1 VTAIRTVVRTTEVPA
16 TERPRVFIAAAPDPA
31 LRAALVACQ
40 QRLAA
45 RADLGGARLVD
56 PADLHLTL
64 YFIGALAS
72 SHLGALATAM
82 RKVAARHAP
91 CTLTPQA
98 LAGWPRDA
106 ARLLVVEFVACDVL
120 SALVHDLMRETG
132 RAGTQGD
139 RRAFR
144 PHVTLARSRTP
155 LPARLVDACDADL
168 PSMPVR
174 DIVLLRSDARA
185 IGPRYSPLDRVAL
198 SG

>member
-16 TERPRVFIAAAPDPA
+16 TEHPRVFIAATPDPP
-31 LRAALVACQ
+31 LRVALVACQ
-40 QRLAA
+40 QRFAT
-45 RADLGGARLVD
+45 RAGLGGARLVD

-64 YFIGALAS
+64 LFIGAVAS
-72 SHLGALATAM
+72 SHLGALVTAM
-82 RKVAARHAP
+82 RNVAARHAP
-91 CTLTPQA
+91 CTLTPRA
-98 LAGWPRDA
+98 LAGWPREA

-120 SALVHDLMRETG
+120 SALVHDLVRETG
-132 RAGTQGD
+132 TTETQGD

-174 DIVLLRSDARA
+174 DIVLLRSDTRA
-185 IGPRYSPLDRVAL
+185 FGPRYSPLDRVAL